1 MLVLPVLAV
10 ILGGLPTLIDTII
23 LGLCI
28 LYCHYWQHFVWPMLI
43 VYSHTASTRNTK
55 VYTLNTPR
63 IILVWHILRSV
74 SVHTAACRLASVM
87 SSIQR
92 RTDHQLAASQE
103 RGLAAASQTVYTARS
118 DG

>member
-74 SVHTAACRLASVM
+74 SVHTAVCRLASVAV

-92 RTDHQLAASQE
+92 INDHPLAPSEA
-103 RGLAAASQTVYTARS
+103 RGLF
-118 DG
+118 